1 MALDTETP
9 ETAPK
14 ATRKKAAEDARVVL
28 TLDPGV
34 RKYLASQARGAKMDV
49 NQFVLKLVEDFV
61 CDTAPEDMP
70 MAQRIRARRGVIEHV
85 IEQAKRI
92 DAEGG
97 FNEHFVLN
105 VMKAAGANEDFRSL
119 YDLAIANGMQR
130 AAKVERNRA
139 ALNQH
144 LGRLIKGTVR
154 ARSLRNEAGR
164 IQRAQVEDE
173 MISSYT
179 LLEKPAPKAE

>member
-1 MALDTETP
+1 MALDTEAP
-9 ETAPK
+9 EPTAK
-14 ATRKKAAEDARVVL
+14 ATRKKSAADSRVVL

-34 RKYLASQARGAKMDV
+34 RKYLAAEARTAKMDV

-85 IEQAKRI
+85 IEEAKRI

-97 FNEHFVLN
+97 FDEHFVLN
-105 VMKAAGANEDFRSL
+105 VMKAAAENEDFRSL
-119 YDLAIANGMQR
+119 YDLAIAEGLQR
-130 AAKVERNRA
+130 APKVERNRA

-154 ARSLRNEAGR
+154 ALSLRNEAGR
-164 IQRAQVEDE
+164 IQRAQVEGE
-173 MISSYT
+173 IISSYT
-179 LLEKPAPKAE
+179 LLEKAAAKA